1 MPNGINWKIVLGL
14 SCICWIDFANFCFS
28 TQWSFAKYCPHFSFY
43 NFVSTIFCK
52 WSNAN
57 FAQTIKFCKW
67 PSSTSHVCKFF
78 FSLKRYFECTARW
91 ELELGSEKFA
101 SPATVPDCLN
111 QFYLESCTYLFLSQ
125 LKFQT
130 NLFFAPFSLFL
141 YSLIPIRP
149 LISNPSSK

>member
-78 FSLKRYFECTARW
+78 FSLKRYFEHCSLGTRISLGKIRKPRHCARPSESTLPR
-91 ELELGSEKFA
+91 EL
-101 SPATVPDCLN
+101 
-111 QFYLESCTYLFLSQ
+111 YLFLSQ